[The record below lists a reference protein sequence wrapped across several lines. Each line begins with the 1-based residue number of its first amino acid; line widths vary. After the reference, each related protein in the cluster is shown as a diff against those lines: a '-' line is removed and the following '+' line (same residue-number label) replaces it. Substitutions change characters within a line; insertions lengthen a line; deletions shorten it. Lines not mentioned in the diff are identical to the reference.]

1 MAYQVRAA
9 YQPEP
14 SVLENTLEI
23 LPTEYETKEQ
33 ALAFIKESLQLH
45 ELTEDISQ
53 ASLQVNGK
61 IYIYFEIVTLVV

>member
-1 MAYQVRAA
+1 MAYQIRAA

-33 ALAFIKESLQLH
+33 ALAYIKENLQMY

-53 ASLQVNGK
+53 ATLQLNGK

>member
-1 MAYQVRAA
+1 MAYQIKAA
-9 YQPEP
+9 YQPDP
-14 SVLENTLEI
+14 SVLENILEI

-53 ASLQVNGK
+53 ATLQVNGK
-61 IYIYFEIVTLVV
+61 IYIYFEVVSVIV